1 MKKIILLFLI
11 VFVSC
16 KKTTNNSLHQVNAN
30 NITQKKDNSLK
41 LNKVIITGTSDDKF
55 GFQYLNI
62 LTDRNLMIENYKDVT
77 KEIINDSLYVV
88 INSMYKP
95 LFAEV
100 TISGN
105 NPVFF
110 RGRVFLVP
118 GDTISIKVKDGKVKF
133 RGKNAVYNNF
143 YTELDKSTPEYN
155 RNPYQ
160 GNLMEYKKFV
170 KSIYDKRLHFFQD
183 YIEKYKIESKLF
195 VSTITINLRHEYLQ
209 NLINPANVKAEFT
222 KGLYFNESDV
232 LYSLFYKEQD
242 KNPEVIVDLN
252 DYFGNITLN
261 EFKNSEAF
269 ENSIFFRM
277 NINEYI
283 RYYFLDSKYIPFS
296 KEKFLAEKEFID
308 TNFNGDI
315 KNFAISEMLRD
326 FHNRGFG
333 KSKQTI
339 QLLRDVIDEYT
350 LKFIEPRSLDIVK
363 KIKEDLDRYNFELSK
378 SAINSQF
385 ININGDT
392 LSLKEVFNRSNKRIK
407 VVDFWASWCPPCIKQ
422 INEGK
427 EFKNRLTIENNV
439 EWIYISPEKDYQ
451 KWVNANKK
459 LSHALNFN
467 NSFFLLNGRKSSLS
481 KFFKIN
487 EIPRYIIFDQQ
498 NTIIL
503 NNAPSSSD
511 EEIFE
516 KIIDEIY
523 DRKKEKTSRSNS

>member
-1 MKKIILLFLI
+1 MT
-11 VFVSC
+11 SC
-16 KKTTNNSLHQVNAN
+16 KREANDLVQQKSTNSIVEKTENN
-30 NITQKKDNSLK
+30 LK
-41 LNKVIITGTSDDKF
+41 LNKVVITGTSDDKF

-62 LTDRNLMIENYKDVT
+62 LTERNLMLGRHKDVI
-77 KEIINDSLYVV
+77 KEIINDSLHLV
-88 INSMYKP
+88 INSMDKP

-100 TISGN
+100 TVSGN

-118 GDTISIKVKDGKVKF
+118 GDTISVKVKDGKVKF
-133 RGKNAVYNNF
+133 KGKNAVYNNF

-160 GNLMEYKKFV
+160 GSLMEYKKLV
-170 KSIYDKRLHFFQD
+170 KSIYDKRLDFFQD

-195 VSTITINLRHEYLQ
+195 VNTITINLRHEYLQ
-209 NLINPANVKAEFT
+209 NLINPANVKAEFLE
-222 KGLYFNESDV
+222 GLYFNESDV

-269 ENSIFFRM
+269 DNSIFFRM

-283 RYYFLDSKYIPFS
+283 RHYFLDSKYIPFS
-296 KEKFLAEKEFID
+296 KEKFLAEKEFIE

-326 FHNRGFG
+326 FHNKGFG
-333 KSKQTI
+333 KSTQTI

-350 LKFIEPRSLDIVK
+350 LKFTKPRSLDIVK
-363 KIKEDLDRYNFELSK
+363 KIKVDLERYNFELSK
-378 SAINSQF
+378 YALNSQF

-427 EFKNRLTIENNV
+427 DFKNRLTVENNV
-439 EWIYISPEKDYQ
+439 EWIYISPEKDYE

-459 LSHALNFN
+459 FSHTLNFN
-467 NSFFLLNGRKSSLS
+467 NSFFLLKGRKSSLS
-481 KFFKIN
+481 KFFRIN
-487 EIPRYIIFDQQ
+487 EIPRYIIFDQR

-503 NNAPSSSD
+503 NNAPSTSD
-511 EEIFE
+511 EKIFQQ
-516 KIIDEIY
+516 IIDEIY
-523 DRKKEKTSRSNS
+523 DKNNFTIYNSICFL